1 MYVHIMCVVIHIA
14 YITFINIEYIIAKPM
29 TISRHLKLHGIMKF
43 YIIVY
48 STYVANLKCPLNL
61 QYC

>member
-1 MYVHIMCVVIHIA
+1 
-14 YITFINIEYIIAKPM
+14 M
-29 TISRHLKLHGIMKF
+29 TINRHLKLHGIMKF

-61 QYC
+61 QYRSFLLRMVHGTKLYLEEVHHVDF

>member
-1 MYVHIMCVVIHIA
+1 MHIA

-29 TISRHLKLHGIMKF
+29 TINRHLKLHGIMKF
-43 YIIVY
+43 YNIIVH

-61 QYC
+61 QYR

>member
-14 YITFINIEYIIAKPM
+14 YITFISIEYIIGKPM
-29 TISRHLKLHGIMKF
+29 IINRHLKLHGIMKF

-48 STYVANLKCPLNL
+48 S
-61 QYC
+61 